1 MATVLVAVLV
11 VVDPATAR
19 PPFATADIAAAA
31 WDISASITLEAVALP
46 ELLLLELLE
55 LLELL
60 DAETDF
66 GCRNRSGDGGTAGR
80 PLGCGDWIAS
90 ELCDTGRGEGERLR
104 FRQLK
109 SFGSSSWHES
119 GDITIGDDSVG

>member
-11 VVDPATAR
+11 VVEPATVR
-19 PPFATADIAAAA
+19 PPFATADMAAAA
-31 WDISASITLEAVALP
+31 WDISASMTLEAVALP
-46 ELLLLELLE
+46 ELELLELLLL

-66 GCRNRSGDGGTAGR
+66 GCRNRSGDGGTAGS

-109 SFGSSSWHES
+109 SLGSSS
-119 GDITIGDDSVG
+119 